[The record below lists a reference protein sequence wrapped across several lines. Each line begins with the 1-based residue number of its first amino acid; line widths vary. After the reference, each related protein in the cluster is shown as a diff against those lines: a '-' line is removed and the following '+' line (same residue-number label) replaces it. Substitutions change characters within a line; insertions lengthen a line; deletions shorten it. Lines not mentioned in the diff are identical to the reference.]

1 MKKYIGLLSFYI
13 LVSCSAKKA
22 AIAETVANDKLTS
35 DKIIDNHYKKD
46 QIGCFVLNLSTKT
59 SKKA

>member
-35 DKIIDNHYKKD
+35 D
-46 QIGCFVLNLSTKT
+46 
-59 SKKA
+59 